1 MPDNVILT
9 GVWAREYITLPTHL
23 YTDKATGLDWIT
35 MSKTAHAERS
45 PGRLNE
51 SDLLRLVA
59 DIDAALPRV
68 HRYAPATPILRLPSL
83 DALISGQVMLKA
95 ECAQATGSFKIR
107 GALNV
112 MTQLS
117 EEGADRVIA
126 FSSGNHGIGV
136 AYAAQCLRMTATIVV
151 PHDAPE
157 AKIELI
163 RRLGGDIVLFD
174 RLSEDREEVARA
186 LQSKS
191 PAPLVKPYDD
201 WQTIAGQ
208 GTCGAEVIAQAHE
221 GIDAALIC
229 TGGGGLA
236 AGIGTYLRSRSLE
249 TRIFTAE
256 PEGWHD
262 HQLSFQSGVRV
273 SAPGDGAQWCDG
285 LLAPIPGEL
294 TFSVNQANKAEG
306 FCVSEERIAT
316 AMKTVWRGLGVKLEP
331 SGAVAL
337 GALLS
342 QPKLFQGQR
351 VLVTLTGGNVDD
363 RRFSGCL
370 ALAG

>member
-1 MPDNVILT
+1 
-9 GVWAREYITLPTHL
+9 
-23 YTDKATGLDWIT
+23 
-35 MSKTAHAERS
+35 MSNTAHTERS
-45 PGRLNE
+45 TSRLNK
-51 SDLLRLVA
+51 SDLLSLVA

-68 HRYAPATPILRLPSL
+68 HRYAPATPIFRLPSL
-83 DALISGQVMLKA
+83 DALINGQVMLKA
-95 ECAQATGSFKIR
+95 EYAQATGSFKIR

-112 MTQLS
+112 MTQLLGQ
-117 EEGADRVIA
+117 GADRVIA

-151 PHDAPE
+151 PRDAPE

-163 RRLGGDIVLFD
+163 RRLGGDIVLYD
-174 RLSEDREEVARA
+174 RLSEDREQVAGA
-186 LQSKS
+186 LQDSS

-208 GTCGAEVIAQAHE
+208 GTCGAEVIEQAQD

-236 AGIGTYLRSRSLE
+236 AGIGTYLRSRSLV
-249 TRIFTAE
+249 TRVFTAE
-256 PEGWHD
+256 PYGWHD
-262 HQLSFQSGVRV
+262 HQLSFQSGMRV
-273 SAPGDGAQWCDG
+273 SAPGDGAQSCDG

-294 TFSVNQANKAEG
+294 TFSINQANKAEG
-306 FCVSEERIAT
+306 LCVSEEHIAT

-342 QPKLFQGQR
+342 QPELFLGQR

-363 RRFSGCL
+363 RRFSECL
-370 ALAG
+370 ALAR

>member
-1 MPDNVILT
+1 MSEDPQAESLT
-9 GVWAREYITLPTHL
+9 
-23 YTDKATGLDWIT
+23 
-35 MSKTAHAERS
+35 S
-45 PGRLNE
+45 RLNQSE
-51 SDLLRLVA
+51 RAGLVA

-68 HRYAPATPILRLPSL
+68 HRYAPATPILSIPLL
-83 DALISGQVMLKA
+83 DAIIKGHVLLKA

-117 EEGADRVIA
+117 RQGADRVIA

-136 AYAAQCLRMTATIVV
+136 AYAAQCLGMTATIVV

-157 AKIELI
+157 AKIGRI
-163 RRLGGDIVLFD
+163 RRLGGRIVLYD
-174 RLSEDREEVARA
+174 RLSEDREQVASA
-186 LQSKS
+186 LQDKS

-208 GTCGAEVIAQAHE
+208 GTCGAEVIVQLPE
-221 GIDAALIC
+221 GIDAAIIC

-236 AGIGTYLRSRSLE
+236 AGIGTYLKSRSFE

-256 PEGWHD
+256 PHGWHD
-262 HQLSFQSGVRV
+262 HHLSFQSGMRV

-285 LLAPIPGEL
+285 LLAPTPGEL
-294 TFSVNQANKAEG
+294 TFAINQANKAEG
-306 FCVSEERIAT
+306 LCVSNECVAT
-316 AMKTVWRGLGVKLEP
+316 AMSIVWQCLGVRLEP

-342 QPKLFQGQR
+342 QPELFHGQR

-363 RRFSGCL
+363 RRFSECL
-370 ALAG
+370 TLAG

>member
-1 MPDNVILT
+1 
-9 GVWAREYITLPTHL
+9 
-23 YTDKATGLDWIT
+23 
-35 MSKTAHAERS
+35 MSKTAHTERS
-45 PGRLNE
+45 TSRLND
-51 SDLLRLVA
+51 SDLSRLVA

-68 HRYAPATPILRLPSL
+68 HRYAPATPIFHVPSL
-83 DALISGQVMLKA
+83 DALINGQVMLKA
-95 ECAQATGSFKIR
+95 ECAHATGSFKIR

-117 EEGADRVIA
+117 GEGADRVIA

-136 AYAAQCLRMTATIVV
+136 AYAARCLGMTTTIVV

-157 AKIELI
+157 AKIDRI
-163 RRLGGDIVLFD
+163 RRLGGDIVLYD
-174 RLSEDREEVARA
+174 RLSEDREQVASA
-186 LQSKS
+186 LQDKN

-201 WQTIAGQ
+201 WLTIAGQ
-208 GTCGAEVIAQAHE
+208 GTCGAEVIAQVPE
-221 GIDAALIC
+221 GIDAAIIC

-236 AGIGTYLRSRSLE
+236 AGIGAYLRSRSVA

-256 PEGWHD
+256 PYGWHD
-262 HQLSFQSGVRV
+262 HQLSFESGMRV
-273 SAPGDGAQWCDG
+273 SAPGDGGLWCDG
-285 LLAPIPGEL
+285 LLAPIPGKL
-294 TFSVNQANKAEG
+294 TFSINQANKAEG
-306 FCVSEERIAT
+306 LHVSDESIAT
-316 AMKTVWRGLGVKLEP
+316 AMSIVWQCLGVQLEP

-342 QPKLFQGQR
+342 RPELFQGQH

-363 RRFSGCL
+363 RRFSECL

>member
-1 MPDNVILT
+1 
-9 GVWAREYITLPTHL
+9 
-23 YTDKATGLDWIT
+23 
-35 MSKTAHAERS
+35 MSETAGTERS
-45 PGRLNE
+45 TRRLNG
-51 SDLLRLVA
+51 SDLTRLVA

-83 DALISGQVMLKA
+83 DALINGQVMLKA

-117 EEGADRVIA
+117 GESADRVIA

-136 AYAAQCLRMTATIVV
+136 AYAAQCLGMNATIVV

-157 AKIELI
+157 AKIDRI
-163 RRLGGDIVLFD
+163 RHLGGDVVLYD
-174 RLSEDREEVARA
+174 RVSEDREQVASA
-186 LQSKS
+186 LQNKN

-208 GTCGAEVIAQAHE
+208 GTCGAEVIAQIPEAV
-221 GIDAALIC
+221 DAAIIC

-236 AGIGTYLRSRSLE
+236 AGIGTYFRSRSSE
-249 TRIFTAE
+249 TRIITAE

-262 HQLSFQSGVRV
+262 HHLSFQNGMRVR
-273 SAPGDGAQWCDG
+273 APGDGAQWCDG

-294 TFSVNQANKAEG
+294 TFAINQANGAEG
-306 FCVSEERIAT
+306 LCVSDELIAT
-316 AMKTVWRGLGVKLEP
+316 AMRTVWRCLGLKLEP

-342 QPKLFQGQR
+342 RPELFQGQR

-363 RRFSGCL
+363 RRFSECL

>member
-1 MPDNVILT
+1 MSEDPQAESLT
-9 GVWAREYITLPTHL
+9 
-23 YTDKATGLDWIT
+23 
-35 MSKTAHAERS
+35 S
-45 PGRLNE
+45 RLNQSE
-51 SDLLRLVA
+51 RARLVA

-68 HRYAPATPILRLPSL
+68 HRYAPATPILSIPSL
-83 DALISGQVMLKA
+83 DALIKGHVLLKA
-95 ECAQATGSFKIR
+95 ECTQATGSFKIR

-117 EEGADRVIA
+117 RQGADRVIA

-136 AYAAQCLRMTATIVV
+136 AYAAQCLGMSATIVV

-157 AKIELI
+157 AKVDCI
-163 RRLGGDIVLFD
+163 RRLGGEIVWYD
-174 RLSEDREEVARA
+174 RLSEDREQVANA
-186 LQSKS
+186 IQDKT

-208 GTCGAEVIAQAHE
+208 GTCGAEVIVQVPE
-221 GIDAALIC
+221 SIDAAIIC

-236 AGIGTYLRSRSLE
+236 AGIGTYLKSRSLA

-256 PEGWHD
+256 PQGWHD
-262 HQLSFQSGVRV
+262 HQLSFQSGIRIE
-273 SAPGDGAQWCDG
+273 APGDGALWCDG
-285 LLAPIPGEL
+285 LMAPIPGEL
-294 TFSVNQANKAEG
+294 TFSINQANKAKG
-306 FCVSEERIAT
+306 LCVSDERTAT
-316 AMKTVWRGLGVKLEP
+316 AMSIVWQCLGVQLEP

-342 QPKLFQGQR
+342 RPELFQGQR

-363 RRFSGCL
+363 RRFSECL

>member
-1 MPDNVILT
+1 MLPLGFDEAHRPANL
-9 GVWAREYITLPTHL
+9 ITHPGNESS
-23 YTDKATGLDWIT
+23 ALDLIA
-35 MSKTAHAERS
+35 MSKRANTDS
-45 PGRLNE
+45 PTSRLKE
-51 SDLLRLVA
+51 SDLSRLVA

-83 DALISGQVMLKA
+83 SALIEGQVMLKA

-117 EEGADRVIA
+117 AEGVERVIA

-136 AYAAQCLRMTATIVV
+136 AYAAQCLGMAATIVV

-157 AKIELI
+157 TKISRI
-163 RRLGGDIVLFD
+163 RRLGGDIVTYD
-174 RLSEDREEVARA
+174 RLLEDREQIANA
-186 LQSKS
+186 LQEKS
-191 PAPLVKPYDD
+191 PAPLVRPYDD
-201 WQTIAGQ
+201 WHTIAGQ
-208 GTCGAEVIAQAHE
+208 GTCGAEVIAQVPAT
-221 GIDAALIC
+221 IDSAIIC

-236 AGIGTYLRSRSLE
+236 AGIGTYLRSHSFE

-256 PEGWHD
+256 PEGWQD
-262 HQLSFQSGVRV
+262 HQLSFQRGMRV
-273 SAPGDGAQWCDG
+273 HAPGDGEPLCDG

-294 TFSVNQANKAEG
+294 TFSINQANIAEG
-306 FCVSEERIAT
+306 LCVSNERIAT
-316 AMKTVWRGLGVKLEP
+316 AMRTVWQCLGLKLEP

-342 QPKLFQGQR
+342 RPELFQGQQ

-363 RRFSGCL
+363 RRFSECL

>member
-1 MPDNVILT
+1 
-9 GVWAREYITLPTHL
+9 
-23 YTDKATGLDWIT
+23 
-35 MSKTAHAERS
+35 MSKTAHTEGS
-45 PGRLNE
+45 TSRLNE
-51 SDLLRLVA
+51 SNLLHLVA
-59 DIDAALPRV
+59 DIDAALPRI
-68 HRYAPATPILRLPSL
+68 HRYAHATPIFRLTSL
-83 DALISGQVMLKA
+83 DALINGQVMLKA
-95 ECAQATGSFKIR
+95 ECTQATGSFKIR

-117 EEGADRVIA
+117 GEGADRVIA

-136 AYAAQCLRMTATIVV
+136 AYAAQCLGMTATVVV
-151 PHDAPE
+151 PHDAPK
-157 AKIELI
+157 AKIDHI
-163 RRLGGDIVLFD
+163 RRLGGDIVLYD
-174 RLSEDREEVARA
+174 RSSEDREQVASA
-186 LQSKS
+186 LQDKN

-208 GTCGAEVIAQAHE
+208 GTCGAEVIVQVPE
-221 GIDAALIC
+221 GIDAAVIC

-236 AGIGTYLRSRSLE
+236 AGIGTYLRSRSLA

-256 PEGWHD
+256 PQGWHD
-262 HQLSFQSGVRV
+262 HHLSFQSGMRV
-273 SAPGDGAQWCDG
+273 SAPGDGALWCDG

-294 TFSVNQANKAEG
+294 TFSINQANNAEG
-306 FCVSEERIAT
+306 LCVSDERIAT
-316 AMKTVWRGLGVKLEP
+316 AMSIVWQCLGLQLEP

-342 QPKLFQGQR
+342 RPELFQGQR

-363 RRFSGCL
+363 RQFSECL

>member
-1 MPDNVILT
+1 
-9 GVWAREYITLPTHL
+9 
-23 YTDKATGLDWIT
+23 
-35 MSKTAHAERS
+35 MSEDAHAES
-45 PGRLNE
+45 LTSRLNKSE
-51 SDLLRLVA
+51 LVRLVA

-68 HRYAPATPILRLPSL
+68 HRYAPATPILKLPSL
-83 DALISGQVMLKA
+83 DSLIKGHVLLKA

-117 EEGADRVIA
+117 SEGADRVIA

-136 AYAAQCLRMTATIVV
+136 AYAAQCLKMSATIVV

-157 AKIELI
+157 AKVDRI
-163 RRLGGDIVLFD
+163 RHLGGEIVWYD
-174 RLSEDREEVARA
+174 RLSEDREDVAKA
-186 LQSKS
+186 LQDKN

-201 WQTIAGQ
+201 WDTIAGQ
-208 GTCGAEVIAQAHE
+208 GTCGAEVIAQAP
-221 GIDAALIC
+221 GAIDTAIIC
-229 TGGGGLA
+229 AGGGGLA
-236 AGIGTYLRSRSLE
+236 AGIGTYLKSHYPE
-249 TRIFTAE
+249 TRVVTAE

-262 HQLSFQSGVRV
+262 HYLSFQSGKRIK
-273 SAPGDGAQWCDG
+273 APGDGTQWCDG
-285 LLAPIPGEL
+285 LLAPIPGAL
-294 TFSVNQANKAEG
+294 TFSINQANDAEG
-306 FCVSEERIAT
+306 LCVSDERLAT
-316 AMKTVWRGLGVKLEP
+316 AMRTAWQCLGIKLEP

-342 QPKLFQGQR
+342 RPQLFQGQR

-363 RRFSGCL
+363 QRFSECL

>member
-1 MPDNVILT
+1 MSDNV
-9 GVWAREYITLPTHL
+9 LPVAAGAQHR
-23 YTDKATGLDWIT
+23 KRCSPHPGGEPSGLDLVT
-35 MSKTAHAERS
+35 MSEDPQADSLTS
-45 PGRLNE
+45 RLNQSE
-51 SDLLRLVA
+51 RARLVA

-68 HRYAPATPILRLPSL
+68 HRYAPATPILSIPSL
-83 DALISGQVMLKA
+83 DALIKGHVLLKA

-112 MTQLS
+112 MTKLS
-117 EEGADRVIA
+117 SEGADRVVA

-136 AYAAQCLRMTATIVV
+136 AYAARCLRMSATIVV
-151 PHDAPE
+151 PHDAPG
-157 AKIELI
+157 AKVDRI
-163 RRLGGDIVLFD
+163 RRLGGEIVWYD
-174 RLSEDREEVARA
+174 RLSEDREQVANA
-186 LQSKS
+186 IQDKT

-201 WQTIAGQ
+201 WDTIAGQ
-208 GTCGAEVIAQAHE
+208 GTCGAEVIAQAP
-221 GIDAALIC
+221 GAIDTAIIC

-236 AGIGTYLRSRSLE
+236 AGIGTYLKSHYPD
-249 TRIFTAE
+249 TRVFTAE

-262 HQLSFQSGVRV
+262 HYLSFQSGKRIK
-273 SAPGDGAQWCDG
+273 APGDGTQRCDG

-294 TFSVNQANKAEG
+294 TFSINQANDAEG
-306 FCVSEERIAT
+306 LCVSDERVASAMRT
-316 AMKTVWRGLGVKLEP
+316 AWQRLGIKLEP

-342 QPKLFQGQR
+342 RPELFQGQR

-363 RRFSGCL
+363 QRFSECL